1 MTSSNQAASGAK
13 VTATPAQLSKSGSSR
28 SGFKALPAPDPQA
41 VVYLRVSSKRQ
52 MDTAADID
60 PEGNSIATQR
70 ELCLAKAHDMGAAV
84 VKEFVEPGNSA
95 QTIEKRPVFR
105 ELLAYLTDN
114 PHIDYVIIYMRSRAF
129 RNLGDAVLTKRR
141 LERMEI
147 KLVSAKED
155 FGEGIMADA
164 MEAENGG
171 TIGRAR
177 LGYKN
182 IRIEHDGRLVNTIGL
197 DEERA
202 SLVRTAWELYA
213 TGEYSIERL
222 YATMADLGL
231 TTRPSRRTPA
241 QPLAASQL
249 HRMLRD
255 PYYTGVVVY
264 KGDIY
269 PGRHPAIISHELF
282 DRVQQVMDQRSLSG
296 QRDRVL
302 FHYLKGLLFCERCRK
317 AGRTSRLIYVEAKG
331 RGGTFPYYLCRGRQD
346 RACNLPYLPVAL
358 VEEAVARYY
367 GGVQLGEDFLA
378 ETAALIEEV
387 MREEQQTIRD
397 LHDSYRK
404 QLRALD
410 VREERLLDLA
420 TDAKLPRDKI
430 HARLRRIQIDR
441 ERAEEGL
448 KETGQ
453 QLAVGAEV
461 LQTYL
466 RMLHQPA
473 QLYRHA
479 TNDGRRDLN
488 QAFFERLYLD
498 DHNVVDAV
506 LTDALI
512 ELSAANQR
520 YSESRANASGMAD
533 TARGPGNEAR
543 SSGESHSVVLADVF
557 SALGSSKTN
566 MVGVTGFEPATSS
579 SRTPQSPF
587 RALFTLVRTHLDEA
601 ERVKRCGC
609 CCTLQPYFWSVGLD
623 RRPEQSDGLAVE
635 AQDWS
640 LNAWTVRRGLG
651 QAIRSG
657 SQTAHFPS
665 PPLAGPSVFRPH
677 REAAIRVMAIDHE
690 PC

>member
-1 MTSSNQAASGAK
+1 MTSGDRVQA
-13 VTATPAQLSKSGSSR
+13 SR
-28 SGFKALPAPDPQA
+28 STRRPIVAPSPSKAGSGRSTFKALPAPEPQA

-52 MDTAADID
+52 MNTAADID

-70 ELCLAKAHDMGAAV
+70 ELCLAKARNMGAAV
-84 VKEFVEPGNSA
+84 IKEFVEPGNSA

-105 ELLAYLTDN
+105 ELLAYLADN

-164 MEAENGG
+164 MEAVTDIINEVQVRMSGEDIKVKMRHKAENGG

-177 LGYKN
+177 LGYQN
-182 IRIEHDGRLVNTIGL
+182 IRIEYDGRLVNTIGL
-197 DEERA
+197 DDERA
-202 SLVRTAWELYA
+202 PLVRTAWELYA
-213 TGEYSIERL
+213 TGDYSIERL

-264 KGDIY
+264 KGEIY
-269 PGRHPAIISHELF
+269 PGRHPAIVSHELF

-302 FHYLKGLLFCERCRK
+302 FHYLKGLLYCDRCRK

-331 RGGTFPYYLCRGRQD
+331 RGGTFPYYLCRGRQE

-358 VEEAVARYY
+358 VEDAVARYY
-367 GGVQLGEDFLA
+367 GGLSLGQDFLV
-378 ETAALIEEV
+378 ETAVLIEEV
-387 MREEQQTIRD
+387 MNEEQATIRD

-404 QLRALD
+404 QLRALE
-410 VREERLLDLA
+410 VKEERLLDLA

-466 RMLHQPA
+466 RLLDQPA
-473 QLYRHA
+473 ELYEHA
-479 TNDGRRDLN
+479 TDTGRRDLN

-506 LTDALI
+506 MTDALV
-512 ELSAANQR
+512 ELSMAGRR
-520 YSESRANASGMAD
+520 YSELKSHASGRAD
-533 TARGPGNEAR
+533 IARGPADESR
-543 SSGESHSVVLADVF
+543 SSGYNQAVVLADVF

-579 SRTPQSPF
+579 SRTK
-587 RALFTLVRTHLDEA
+587 RATKLRHT
-601 ERVKRCGC
+601 
-609 CCTLQPYFWSVGLD
+609 P
-623 RRPEQSDGLAVE
+623 
-635 AQDWS
+635 
-640 LNAWTVRRGLG
+640 
-651 QAIRSG
+651 
-657 SQTAHFPS
+657 
-665 PPLAGPSVFRPH
+665 
-677 REAAIRVMAIDHE
+677 
-690 PC
+690 